1 VRKYDTR
8 DPARL
13 GGSRPKRVSVERVV
27 SGPGLANIYCFL
39 RSHWAFEDHVA
50 KELDAEYLAAP
61 AHLSGAIV
69 ARGAR
74 EGDVLCNK
82 AVEIFSECYGSE
94 VCVCVY
100 VCVVCCV
107 PVPGLC
113 MFVVL
118 CVCVCNVWCVLF
130 VCVVYVGCVVCVLC
144 VWDALCVWCVRVC
157 VVCVVYVVCVVCCVV
172 CCVVFMVCVYV
183 CVDLSSSLQVGV
195 AALKWLPFGGLY
207 VSGGIAAKNPE
218 WITSEA
224 FLHAYKDKGRLSP
237 LVESVPVYLVLTE
250 DIGERGALF
259 AAVSMIMEDP

>member
-1 VRKYDTR
+1 MRKYDTR

-107 PVPGLC
+107 RV
-113 MFVVL
+113 
-118 CVCVCNVWCVLF
+118 CVCVCVG
-130 VCVVYVGCVVCVLC
+130 VCVCLTVCVC
-144 VWDALCVWCVRVC
+144 VC
-157 VVCVVYVVCVVCCVV
+157 VCVC
-172 CCVVFMVCVYV
+172 
-183 CVDLSSSLQVGV
+183 
-195 AALKWLPFGGLY
+195 ARAR
-207 VSGGIAAKNPE
+207 E
-218 WITSEA
+218 
-224 FLHAYKDKGRLSP
+224 HAWVRRRGDRP
-237 LVESVPVYLVLTE
+237 NVQESVHPE
-250 DIGERGALF
+250 
-259 AAVSMIMEDP
+259 VSSAPDRRRQKGVKPTTTAPPCVQE